1 MARAKKKAAKR
12 KVRRNREDNYLVIY
26 KVSVFTAL
34 VIVVAAFLMALFTPM
49 VANTVS
55 VLGAFTAR

>member
-1 MARAKKKAAKR
+1 MAKAKKKSAKR
-12 KVRRNREDNYLVIY
+12 TYRSKQDRYLVIY

-34 VIVVAAFLMALFTPM
+34 VIVVGAFLMALFMPF
-49 VANTVS
+49 VSNTVS